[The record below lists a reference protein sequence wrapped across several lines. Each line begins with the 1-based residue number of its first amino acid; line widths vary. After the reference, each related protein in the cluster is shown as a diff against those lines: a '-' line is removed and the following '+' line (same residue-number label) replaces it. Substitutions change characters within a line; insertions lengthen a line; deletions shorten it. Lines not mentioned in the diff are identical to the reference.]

1 MNQLAEH
8 IEFGASCSKYLTD
21 YLTCDSLSS
30 SKNCQVVVNYLSE
43 VQAEL
48 SSARVYYKTSAKR
61 DLQTTD
67 FGNFD

>member
-1 MNQLAEH
+1 MAEK
-8 IEFGASCSKYLTD
+8 IEFGESCSKYLTD
-21 YLTCDSLSS
+21 ILTCDSLSS
-30 SKNCQVVVNYLSE
+30 CKNCQVVVNYLSE

-61 DLQTTD
+61 HLPTTD